1 MDLLAVWSYMK
12 LPRDLSLFEFNV
24 LAQTAEDEVFEDGA
38 VKVEQ
43 VKLVK
48 LDMTAN
54 KKCPN

>member
-1 MDLLAVWSYMK
+1 MDLLAAMK

-43 VKLVK
+43 VKL
-48 LDMTAN
+48 DMTAN